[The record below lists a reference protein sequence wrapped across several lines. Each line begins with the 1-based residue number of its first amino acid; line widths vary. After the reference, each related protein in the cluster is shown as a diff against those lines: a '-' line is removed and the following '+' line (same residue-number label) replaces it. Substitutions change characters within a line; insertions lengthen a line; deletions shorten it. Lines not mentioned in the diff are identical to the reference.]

1 MRTRFAQRCFGR
13 CPLNSQGLAVGSLL
27 ENTSCNGTTT
37 IAHKSHYLPQQPA
50 NRQLTSSIIK
60 LQLVALCLQAQGQMR
75 LRKWG
80 EGGGGGG
87 DRQAME
93 GELQVTGQNWL
104 AS

>member
-1 MRTRFAQRCFGR
+1 M
-13 CPLNSQGLAVGSLL
+13 GSLL